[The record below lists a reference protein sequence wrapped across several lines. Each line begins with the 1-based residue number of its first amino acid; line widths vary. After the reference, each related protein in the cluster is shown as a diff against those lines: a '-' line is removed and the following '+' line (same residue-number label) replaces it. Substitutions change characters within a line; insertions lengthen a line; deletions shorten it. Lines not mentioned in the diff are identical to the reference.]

1 MAATARSLFGGT
13 VETDADTE
21 EGVAQ
26 VAENLRNDL
35 NEALA
40 PWRAI
45 YEPMGW
51 SVNLAGRVLHEDGRP
66 GSS

>member
-40 PWRAI
+40 PWRRSTNR
-45 YEPMGW
+45 W
-51 SVNLAGRVLHEDGRP
+51 VGR
-66 GSS
+66 

>member
-13 VETDADTE
+13 VETDADTK
-21 EGVAQ
+21 EGVAH
-26 VAENLRNDL
+26 VAENLLNDL

-40 PWRAI
+40 PWAI

>member
-1 MAATARSLFGGT
+1 
-13 VETDADTE
+13 
-21 EGVAQ
+21 VAQ

-51 SVNLAGRVLHEDGRP
+51 SVNLAGRVPHEDGRP